1 MQMGV
6 AMWLVPL
13 VLATVVA
20 QAPPPEP
27 TDLQPQPSAAPEG
40 TKPVQ
45 ELIVIAP
52 PRQEED
58 PPVYDVV
65 SGDVAREF
73 EAQSALKAQ
82 KRRYRDTGLLSDY
95 PGLRCAVFNRC

>member
-1 MQMGV
+1 
-6 AMWLVPL
+6 MWLVPF

-20 QAPPPEP
+20 QAPPPPESADP
-27 TDLQPQPSAAPEG
+27 QPQPSVSLEAP
-40 TKPVQ
+40 KPVQ

-58 PPVYDVV
+58 PPVYGVLT
-65 SGDVAREF
+65 GRGAREF
-73 EAQSALKAQ
+73 EAQAALKAQ

>member
-1 MQMGV
+1 
-6 AMWLVPL
+6 MWLVPL

-20 QAPPPEP
+20 QAPPPPEP
-27 TDLQPQPSAAPEG
+27 TEPQPQPPAALEAPKSIE
-40 TKPVQ
+40 

-58 PPVYDVV
+58 PPVYGVLT
-65 SGDVAREF
+65 GPGAEQF
-73 EAQSALKAQ
+73 EAEAALKAQ
-82 KRRYRDTGLLSDY
+82 KRRYRDTGSLSDY